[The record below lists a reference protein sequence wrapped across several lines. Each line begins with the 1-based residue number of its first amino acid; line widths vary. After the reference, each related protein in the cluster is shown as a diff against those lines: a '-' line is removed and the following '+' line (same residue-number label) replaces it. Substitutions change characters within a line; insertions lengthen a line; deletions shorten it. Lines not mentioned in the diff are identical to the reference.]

1 MTVKGVRLKSESFF
15 AISHGILEL
24 WRKTLG
30 GGFSPPRGMDRVNKS
45 DGESDTKNFTFFRA
59 VWDLTSVSPVSLF
72 EN

>member
-30 GGFSPPRGMDRVNKS
+30 GGFSPPCGNRVNKS

-59 VWDLTSVSPVSLF
+59 V
-72 EN
+72 